1 MASPESLIK
10 RAQKLKRRESFLTLL
25 NAVQKRTLEPSE
37 RIRFLATV
45 MAKTASGEF
54 TPHEARGN

>member
-25 NAVQKRTLEPSE
+25 NAVQKRPRLSE

-45 MAKTASGEF
+45 MAKTASGEP
-54 TPHEARGN
+54 TPTQARKL